1 MGRRY
6 GTRSV
11 TKQAGSR
18 AGAVVFS
25 PALTSSV
32 SSIVNHNH
40 RHRGG
45 DDNDDETPPHSSA
58 AHLVNKNRMLIAQLE
73 QLGILAPGVV
83 TIDDATG
90 ALQANLSRDEEPD
103 RGTIAGLFPNQST
116 TSTDEQIPSWLR
128 DYLVQ
133 ELDVYGC
140 GPPAACA
147 ALYEHLRRSQEDVGL
162 NTSVRTAATLLR
174 CAATSLRHALQDVRD
189 FVDAD
194 YMVADTYALEVG
206 MVARTV
212 GRLVGS
218 GVATASVRC
227 HEEDEE
233 EDNDDDDDRGKKK
246 TPPEKRTIPREIQL
260 LLDIGGMGVAM
271 KKAMETSLTDL
282 VVEPYSRL
290 VDKLDMVAKGLQR
303 EEEEQQQQQ
312 DLEQQAEQGKR
323 EKSESHS
330 GSDSGIDGC

>member
-25 PALTSSV
+25 PALTSSI
-32 SSIVNHNH
+32 SSIVNRNH
-40 RHRGG
+40 RRCG
-45 DDNDDETPPHSSA
+45 DDDEPHQS
-58 AHLVNKNRMLIAQLE
+58 AHLVNNKSRMLLVQLE

-90 ALQANLSRDEEPD
+90 ALQADLSREEEPD
-103 RGTIAGLFPNQST
+103 RGTMAGLFPNQAT
-116 TSTDEQIPSWLR
+116 TDTDEQIPSWLR

-147 ALYEHLRRSQEDVGL
+147 ALYKHLRRSQDDVGL

-174 CAATSLRHALQDVRD
+174 CAATSLRHALQDIRD

-212 GRLVGS
+212 RRLVGS
-218 GVATASVRC
+218 GVATAVRC

-233 EDNDDDDDRGKKK
+233 EDDEGEDREKKK
-246 TPPEKRTIPREIQL
+246 TPPKKRTIPREIQL

-282 VVEPYSRL
+282 VVGPYGRL
-290 VDKLDMVAKGLQR
+290 VDKLDMAAKGLQR
-303 EEEEQQQQQ
+303 EDEEQQQQRQ
-312 DLEQQAEQGKR
+312 DSEEQAEQGKR

>member
-11 TKQAGSR
+11 TKQAGGR

-25 PALTSSV
+25 PALTSSI

-40 RHRGG
+40 RRRG
-45 DDNDDETPPHSSA
+45 DDDEPHQS
-58 AHLVNKNRMLIAQLE
+58 AHLVNNKNRMLLVQLE

-90 ALQANLSRDEEPD
+90 ALQADLSREEEPD
-103 RGTIAGLFPNQST
+103 RGTMAGLFPNQST
-116 TSTDEQIPSWLR
+116 TDTDEQIPSWLR

-147 ALYEHLRRSQEDVGL
+147 ALYEHLRRSQDDVGL

-174 CAATSLRHALQDVRD
+174 CAATSLRHALQDIRE

-194 YMVADTYALEVG
+194 CMVADTYALEVG

-218 GVATASVRC
+218 GVATAVRC
-227 HEEDEE
+227 REEDEE
-233 EDNDDDDDRGKKK
+233 EDDDEYEDKGKKK

-271 KKAMETSLTDL
+271 KKAVETSLTDL

-290 VDKLDMVAKGLQR
+290 VDKLDMIAKGLQR
-303 EEEEQQQQQ
+303 EEEGQQQQQQ
-312 DLEQQAEQGKR
+312 DSKQQAEQD
-323 EKSESHS
+323 KSETNESHS